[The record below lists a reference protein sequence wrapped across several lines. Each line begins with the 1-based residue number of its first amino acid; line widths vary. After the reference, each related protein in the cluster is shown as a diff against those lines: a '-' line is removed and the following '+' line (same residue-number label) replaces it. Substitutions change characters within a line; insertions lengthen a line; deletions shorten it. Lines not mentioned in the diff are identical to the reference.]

1 MVSLGKLS
9 RGKQFMMVR
18 DFAVRAELPREFE
31 IVGISYYLNRFA
43 SDCSGGIIA
52 DSVHGDF
59 ELLVEIPNLRFVGG
73 RVLGVAKMAADA
85 KINQMKGGN
94 RLRAESLGNK
104 LLGRAVAK

>member
-43 SDCSGGIIA
+43 IDFHGGIIA
-52 DSVHGDF
+52 ESVHGDF
-59 ELLVEIPNLRFVGG
+59 DNL
-73 RVLGVAKMAADA
+73 MALPPGKFRD
-85 KINQMKGGN
+85 
-94 RLRAESLGNK
+94 S
-104 LLGRAVAK
+104 

>member
-43 SDCSGGIIA
+43 I
-52 DSVHGDF
+52 DF
-59 ELLVEIPNLRFVGG
+59 
-73 RVLGVAKMAADA
+73 
-85 KINQMKGGN
+85 
-94 RLRAESLGNK
+94 
-104 LLGRAVAK
+104 